1 MALPKEISSLLTSIL
16 LEAMPR
22 EAFVPV
28 VRHMAGV
35 VEAIR
40 TGELKIE
47 DIPEST
53 DDLILCVCEVVK
65 DKVLSESKEDE
76 AKVNPE
82 VETKAESGDGL
93 PADLDAMM
101 EKMVSILA
109 HHNIEKA
116 FVIRTSK
123 SAK

>member
-1 MALPKEISSLLTSIL
+1 MALPKEISSLLSSLL
-16 LEAMPR
+16 LEAMPI
-22 EAFVPV
+22 EAFAPV
-28 VRHMAGV
+28 VRLMAGV

-53 DDLILCVCEVVK
+53 DDLILCVCKVVNEK
-65 DKVLSESKEDE
+65 ALSESKEDE

-82 VETKAESGDGL
+82 AETKAESGDGL
-93 PADLDAMM
+93 PADLDTVM

-109 HHNIEKA
+109 NHNIEND

-123 SAK
+123 